1 MASKAYQRTLV
12 LVKPDAL
19 QRGLAGEILLR
30 LERRGLKFVGLK
42 LMRIDRPLAERHY
55 AEHAERC
62 FYDNLIDY
70 ITSGPVIAAVFS
82 GLNAIDVVRATVG
95 LTHPLKAA
103 PGTIRGDLALE
114 LGRNLIHA
122 SDKPE
127 SAEREV
133 NLFFG
138 RDELLQFERDSD
150 RWISEKTWDV

>member
-1 MASKAYQRTLV
+1 MASEVYQRTLV
-12 LVKPDAL
+12 LLKPDAL

-30 LERRGLKFVGLK
+30 LERRGLKLAGLK
-42 LMRIDRPLAERHY
+42 LMRVDRPLAERHY
-55 AEHAERC
+55 AEHVGRV
-62 FYDNLIDY
+62 FYDGLIDY

-95 LTHPLKAA
+95 ATHPLKAA

-122 SDKPE
+122 SDKLE

-150 RWISEKTWDV
+150 RWISETTWGA